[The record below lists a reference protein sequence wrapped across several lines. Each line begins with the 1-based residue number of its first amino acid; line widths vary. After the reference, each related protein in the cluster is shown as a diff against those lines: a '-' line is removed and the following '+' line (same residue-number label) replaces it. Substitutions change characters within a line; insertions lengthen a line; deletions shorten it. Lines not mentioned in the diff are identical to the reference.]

1 MEAIKGTTELGEEAK
16 EESRMLSPFVCEL
29 TQSDVSEKPLASATA
44 HLPGRA
50 PWEQQAILDDHCQPS
65 TEAPPL

>member
-50 PWEQQAILDDHCQPS
+50 P
-65 TEAPPL
+65 